1 MELMTGR
8 PNVSSV
14 ADALQSLQRELSRTG
29 AERQRLAH
37 KSCRWCPLCASVGNR
52 DASWL
57 LRVMCVTLQGA
68 DAPCPTCAGGGFHVA
83 EFIMG
88 VLLGLAALVAT
99 ALLAKQATSR
109 HWQRR
114 QTAVVMDTL
123 KDLKREDVERLLKAV
138 RQGAQCWEEV
148 DMGAV

>member
-1 MELMTGR
+1 
-8 PNVSSV
+8 
-14 ADALQSLQRELSRTG
+14 
-29 AERQRLAH
+29 
-37 KSCRWCPLCASVGNR
+37 
-52 DASWL
+52 
-57 LRVMCVTLQGA
+57 
-68 DAPCPTCAGGGFHVA
+68 
-83 EFIMG
+83 MG

-138 RQGAQCWEEV
+138 RQGSQSAERTRRRSV
-148 DMGAV
+148 VAAFAAIL